1 MKVSPLRSPRFMR
14 FAALLALLAISFQLV
29 ALEIGN
35 FHAAERL
42 AQAGAALEICTP
54 LGMKWITPEGEEL
67 PVEHSQSVTPNCPY
81 CVASASP
88 PLLLVVAFSFLLPS
102 QQAVVPPPA
111 TPDQIFPEPPDLH
124 QAPRAPPVLFA

>member
-1 MKVSPLRSPRFMR
+1 MR
-14 FAALLALLAISFQLV
+14 FATLLALLVMSFQLV
-29 ALEIGN
+29 AVEIGN

-67 PVEHSQSVTPNCPY
+67 PVEQSRSITPNCPY
-81 CVASASP
+81 CVASANP
-88 PLLLVVAFSFLLPS
+88 TLLLVVAFSFLLPA
-102 QQAVVPPPA
+102 QQAIVPPLA
-111 TPDQIFPEPPDLH
+111 APDQIFPEPPDLH